1 MRTDGHGKVD
11 LQATRTGSLRKRS
24 CSPYKMKAETRG
36 LRPMTKQRTSWKDGL
51 ERWLPKDVVGLRVVL
66 SLGLIAGLSAGSSSN
81 LVWGINQ
88 WALWPPIM
96 RAVVLLIGLSGVWLP
111 LTGRAP
117 AGGGAVQ
124 SGGNKTWRN
133 WLAPLSL
140 AFLFL
145 AVCVIFP
152 TRTLLFGDADAIATD
167 MAPVPRSPLFSLGL
181 RFLRGAG
188 TATDTQPA
196 IQVLRWV
203 SILGGVVYVV
213 LLVRGWRSR
222 LGGGGL
228 CAAGALVGSY
238 LCLFQGYIEA
248 YAWFVVAEAAWL
260 VALLEAPSWRRRIL
274 LVVGQVVL
282 IFAHALGWLFIP
294 ATLWALFGER
304 QGRGRWAALGA
315 ALLILGVLTLLAI
328 GRRLPESL
336 QHLDPRPALVFIGGK
351 AVVLLHPEYWT
362 SLDSPLG
369 WRKLVDVLNGLFL
382 AIGPGA
388 LVAGGLA
395 FSRDGRQ
402 ALVSAARTPI
412 GAVAGIMLLARF
424 AVSTGLGAV
433 LDWDLYACFFVPCL
447 FVVALALADER
458 LRSFCRA
465 AAIPIAATAL
475 VLTAPTVAVLASP
488 GMATQRLE
496 AYVNGRPV
504 PDAMYRAHVERR
516 LGDQLLRSGASVEA
530 ARAFDRAF
538 DHDPMSLYA
547 RRAGVAWRGAGK
559 IPEAIREFSRAVEV
573 DPTDIM
579 SLEQRGYLLLEVGKP
594 ADAAR
599 DLEQVLRTD
608 PDRSSALMGAGI
620 AELSLGDEW
629 KAREHLEQAA
639 AGYRRSISA
648 GGQHPGVRV
657 FLAQTLM
664 QLHRWSEAIDEW
676 KSLVATRPSDLH
688 AWCALGECYLKEAQ
702 PLPAMDALGRALR
715 LQPGSAWILA
725 RRGDACIMASQI
737 TDAVHDYASS
747 LAIRETR
754 EIRYRLSAAVRLR
767 ATSGPRGFVDRRPT
781 ALDSLRNRVAEGAS
795 PPEGVTGDGPE
806 RP

>member
-1 MRTDGHGKVD
+1 
-11 LQATRTGSLRKRS
+11 
-24 CSPYKMKAETRG
+24 
-36 LRPMTKQRTSWKDGL
+36 MTKQRTSWKDGL
-51 ERWLPKDVVGLRVVL
+51 ERWLPKDVVGLRLVL
-66 SLGLIAGLSAGSSSN
+66 SLGLIAGLSASSTFN
-81 LVWGINQ
+81 LVWGINL
-88 WALWPPIM
+88 WALWPPVM

-111 LTGRAP
+111 LMGRAP

-124 SGGNKTWRN
+124 PGGNKTWRN

-145 AVCVIFP
+145 AVCIMFP
-152 TRTLLFGDADAIATD
+152 TRTLLFGDADAIATRL
-167 MAPVPRSPLFSLGL
+167 APMPRSPLFSLGL

-188 TATDTQPA
+188 TAADTQPA
-196 IQVLRWV
+196 IRVLRWV
-203 SILGGVVYVV
+203 SMLGGVVYVV

-228 CAAGALVGSY
+228 CTAGALVGSY

-260 VALLEAPSWRRRIL
+260 VALLEAPFWRRRTL

-282 IFAHALGWLFIP
+282 VFAHALGWLFVP
-294 ATLWALFGER
+294 ATLWALLGER
-304 QGRGRWAALGA
+304 QGRGRRAAVGA

-336 QHLDPRPALVFIGGK
+336 RHLDPRPALGFIEGK

-362 SLDSPLG
+362 SPDGILS

-395 FSRDGRQ
+395 ISRDGRQ
-402 ALVSAARTPI
+402 ALASAARTPI

-424 AVSTGLGAV
+424 AVSTGLGAF

-447 FVVALALADER
+447 FVVALSLADER
-458 LRSFCRA
+458 LRPFCRA
-465 AAIPIAATAL
+465 AAIPIATTAL
-475 VLTAPTVAVLASP
+475 ILTAPTVAVLRSS

-496 AYVNGRPV
+496 AYVGGRPA
-504 PDAMYRAHVERR
+504 PGATYRAHVEHR

-530 ARAFDRAF
+530 ARAFARAF

-547 RRAGVAWRGAGK
+547 RRAGVAWRVAGK

-573 DPTDIM
+573 DRTDIM

-620 AELSLGDEW
+620 AEMILGDEL
-629 KAREHLEQAA
+629 KAREHVEQAA
-639 AGYRRSISA
+639 AAYRRSISA
-648 GGQHPGVRV
+648 GGQNQGFRA

-664 QLHRWSEAIDEW
+664 HLHRWSEAIDEW
-676 KSLVATRPSDLH
+676 KSLVAARPSELR

-702 PLPAMDALGRALR
+702 PLPAKDALGRALR
-715 LQPGSAWILA
+715 LQPGSARILA
-725 RRGDACIMASQI
+725 RR
-737 TDAVHDYASS
+737 
-747 LAIRETR
+747 
-754 EIRYRLSAAVRLR
+754 
-767 ATSGPRGFVDRRPT
+767 
-781 ALDSLRNRVAEGAS
+781 
-795 PPEGVTGDGPE
+795 
-806 RP
+806 